1 MSKIGHGESEE
12 EQNRRETRFLRLWG
26 ACQPTLFA
34 EWERE
39 MDRLEA
45 KEEKRRQ
52 SRPAVLGEPALPKPQ
67 KVSKDSKERRVGKY
81 SSCRCRESAIDT

>member
-1 MSKIGHGESEE
+1 MCTKYHGESEE

-34 EWERE
+34 KWERE

-52 SRPAVLGEPALPKPQ
+52 EQAGCARRARPTKTSEGF
-67 KVSKDSKERRVGKY
+67 ER
-81 SSCRCRESAIDT
+81 

>member
-26 ACQPTLFA
+26 AYQPTLFA

-52 SRPAVLGEPALPKPQ
+52 EQAGCA
-67 KVSKDSKERRVGKY
+67 RRVRPTKTSEGFE
-81 SSCRCRESAIDT
+81 R

>member
-1 MSKIGHGESEE
+1 MCDSTLIPWNKERCYESKIGHGESEE

-52 SRPAVLGEPALPKPQ
+52 EQAGCTRRARPTKTSEGF
-67 KVSKDSKERRVGKY
+67 ER
-81 SSCRCRESAIDT
+81 